1 MRFREYLSSYKHLF
15 ESPLRYIHAYRN
27 AIPLMMHIVR
37 NKFPFQ
43 AILKNGKKIIVHN
56 YYEAYLASFGIM
68 EGYSINGNIITI
80 SNDGLPETKLDLE
93 NNNGDPYAVF
103 FAKVY
108 DFLPVRDKVIID
120 IGANIGDSSIYF
132 VHKGAKKVIALEP
145 FPKNYNTAKKNIELN
160 NLTNKISLLP
170 IGCSGTKGEITINP
184 KQEGA
189 GSALDSVYSG
199 IKVHLTTLD
208 ELIHEHN
215 VPDDSVMK
223 IDCEGCETDVILSS
237 SKQTLRKFTH
247 IEIEYHYGY
256 KDLKQKLDDCG
267 FLVTISPPLFLR
279 NRQSD
284 KSMYFGYLYAKRI

>member
-189 GSALDSVYSG
+189 GSALDSVSSG
-199 IKVHLTTLD
+199 IKVPLTTLD
-208 ELIHEHN
+208 ELIHEQL
-215 VPDDSVMK
+215 
-223 IDCEGCETDVILSS
+223 IL
-237 SKQTLRKFTH
+237 
-247 IEIEYHYGY
+247 
-256 KDLKQKLDDCG
+256 
-267 FLVTISPPLFLR
+267 
-279 NRQSD
+279 
-284 KSMYFGYLYAKRI
+284 GYLLDVCRL